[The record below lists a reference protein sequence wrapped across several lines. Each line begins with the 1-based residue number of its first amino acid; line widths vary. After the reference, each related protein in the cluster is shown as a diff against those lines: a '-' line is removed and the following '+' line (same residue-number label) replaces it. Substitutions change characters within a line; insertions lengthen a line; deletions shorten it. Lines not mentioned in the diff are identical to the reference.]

1 MLSIRIDNP
10 ELEGFIQDEYKG
22 DDSSLVRQFVEF
34 LKLQKIKSEVKASVD
49 ELDKD
54 DIVEFKEAFKQ
65 ATAKYA
71 ADAKTAKLTR

>member
-22 DDSSLVRQFVEF
+22 DDGSLMRQFVEF
-34 LKLQKIKSEVKASVD
+34 LKLQKIKSEVKASID

-71 ADAKTAKLTR
+71 SN

>member
-22 DDSSLVRQFVEF
+22 DDGSLVRQFVEF
-34 LKLQKIKSEVKASVD
+34 LKLQKIKSEVKVSLD
-49 ELDKD
+49 ELDTD
-54 DIVEFKEAFKQ
+54 DIVEFDEAFKQ

-71 ADAKTAKLTR
+71 AS

>member
-34 LKLQKIKSEVKASVD
+34 LKLQKIKSEVKVSID

-54 DIVEFKEAFKQ
+54 DIVEFKEAFRR
-65 ATAKYA
+65 ATAKYV
-71 ADAKTAKLTR
+71 TN

>member
-22 DDSSLVRQFVEF
+22 DDGSLVWQFVEF
-34 LKLQKIKSEVKASVD
+34 LKLQKIKSEVKASLD
-49 ELDKD
+49 ELDND
-54 DIVEFKEAFKQ
+54 DIVEFDEAFKQ

-71 ADAKTAKLTR
+71 AS

>member
-22 DDSSLVRQFVEF
+22 DESSLMRQFVEF
-34 LKLQKIKSEVKASVD
+34 LKLQKIKSEVKASID
-49 ELDKD
+49 ELDGD

-65 ATAKYA
+65 ATAKYSSN
-71 ADAKTAKLTR
+71 

>member
-22 DDSSLVRQFVEF
+22 DDGSLVRQFVEF
-34 LKLQKIKSEVKASVD
+34 LKLQKIKSEVKTSLD
-49 ELDKD
+49 ELDND
-54 DIVEFKEAFKQ
+54 DIVELDEAFKQ

-71 ADAKTAKLTR
+71 AS